1 MINKKLILEIKEKLD
16 KLLEDAPSEEELG
29 DEYAI
34 IEFYADAQ
42 NLKETIENLN
52 ISNDIKTGR
61 NPKQGLYP
69 EEVAEL
75 MNYIQKNNSWQNML
89 DCYNRHRE
97 IPKYYTMRVDTRTGT
112 VWSIEFDHL
121 IYDRTSESF
130 RTEQNYN
137 FKKAIYEF
145 LDRERKKDDA

>member
-1 MINKKLILEIKEKLD
+1 MGNKKLILEIKEKLD
-16 KLLEDAPSEEELG
+16 KLLVDAPTEEELG
-29 DEYAI
+29 DEYAM

-52 ISNDIKTGR
+52 IYNDIKTDR

-89 DCYNRHRE
+89 DCHNRHRE

-112 VWSIEFDHL
+112 VWSIEFNHL
-121 IYDRTSESF
+121 IYEKESKKF
-130 RTEQNYN
+130 RTEQDYN
-137 FKKAIYEF
+137 FKDTIYEF
-145 LDRERKKDDA
+145 LDRERKNNG